1 MLSPPCRSV
10 SRSPS
15 LSLQKIYLGT
25 FGSDRWRDGAARVA
39 DSGLPDRFLQC
50 EYARSCRSGRR
61 LDLSTL
67 LSQKWELE
75 HEPCSVTLHCAD
87 SNSTARLEDL
97 TARFGQFEIERFY
110 WLFVDQLCQRG
121 CRVIASSAAF
131 GAVLSASRSFV
142 SCGMHC
148 AVQQKSRMTF
158 VLCHNNVN

>member
-1 MLSPPCRSV
+1 MLR
-10 SRSPS
+10 
-15 LSLQKIYLGT
+15 
-25 FGSDRWRDGAARVA
+25 AA
-39 DSGLPDRFLQC
+39 
-50 EYARSCRSGRR
+50 
-61 LDLSTL
+61 
-67 LSQKWELE
+67 
-75 HEPCSVTLHCAD
+75 CAD

-148 AVQQKSRMTF
+148 ADSNSTARLAGLTVRFVQLENERVYRLFPTVDQPCQRGCRVIASNAAFGAVLSASRSFVSCVMHCAVQQKSRMTF

>member
-1 MLSPPCRSV
+1 M
-10 SRSPS
+10 SRSHS
-15 LSLQKIYLGT
+15 LSLQKICVGIL
-25 FGSDRWRDGAARVA
+25 GSDRWRDGAARLRTA
-39 DSGLPDRFLQC
+39 ACRIGFGQF
-50 EYARSCRSGRR
+50 EYERSCRSGRR

-67 LSQKWELE
+67 SSQKWELE

-87 SNSTARLEDL
+87 TNSTARLEDL

-142 SCGMHC
+142 SCGM
-148 AVQQKSRMTF
+148 QQNSLMTF

>member
-1 MLSPPCRSV
+1 M
-10 SRSPS
+10 
-15 LSLQKIYLGT
+15 
-25 FGSDRWRDGAARVA
+25 A

-87 SNSTARLEDL
+87 TNSTARLEDL

-110 WLFVDQLCQRG
+110 WLFRRPALPTWLQG
-121 CRVIASSAAF
+121 FASSAAF
-131 GAVLSASRSFV
+131 GAAFGCFVQLCELWNALCRATKITNDIRIVSQQCELTSAYDSGAAS
-142 SCGMHC
+142 
-148 AVQQKSRMTF
+148 MTI
-158 VLCHNNVN
+158 NMKK